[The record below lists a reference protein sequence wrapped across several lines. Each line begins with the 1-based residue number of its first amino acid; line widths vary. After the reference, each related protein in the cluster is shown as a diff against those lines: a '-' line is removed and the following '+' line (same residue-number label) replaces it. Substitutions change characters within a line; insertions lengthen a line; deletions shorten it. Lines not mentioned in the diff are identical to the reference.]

1 MKTISFLIV
10 IAAALIGYFVGRSTR
25 PRPESLD
32 NVHVNEFSLVPAA
45 LAQAGEPRVM
55 PFGFNKPGNPPLVPG
70 APPIIYWNIDDVK
83 RAHIELAEKAAR
95 LATQAVSGSAA
106 SVGVGPVD
114 VRTRNFSMHMLY
126 RVRRDR
132 PVLSLSKVN
141 SVWDDA
147 ERHAGVYDFYVFTGG
162 SGQMIVGAEIGNQKN
177 LMDKDGLGRA
187 NIVDNRCLALNQHQ
201 SPAIGCLYRRTRPIS
216 PRQIVVASAT

>member
-1 MKTISFLIV
+1 
-10 IAAALIGYFVGRSTR
+10 
-25 PRPESLD
+25 
-32 NVHVNEFSLVPAA
+32 
-45 LAQAGEPRVM
+45 
-55 PFGFNKPGNPPLVPG
+55 
-70 APPIIYWNIDDVK
+70 
-83 RAHIELAEKAAR
+83 
-95 LATQAVSGSAA
+95 
-106 SVGVGPVD
+106 
-114 VRTRNFSMHMLY
+114 MHMLY